1 MRYSMRAVRVMGT
14 ILAAIVVVIATAT
27 PSGSGN
33 KASEAEV
40 HLRKACEVVWT
51 NADVYQ
57 IDRCTK
63 RAMSAMG
70 DENRLR
76 DNELKRLLMS
86 SERELE
92 TCKQELNQAV
102 GGLADIADA
111 RYEPEPR

>member
-1 MRYSMRAVRVMGT
+1 MRAVRVRVSGA
-14 ILAAIVVVIATAT
+14 ILTAFVVVIATTT

-40 HLRKACEVVWT
+40 HLRRACEVVWT
-51 NADVYQ
+51 NATNSQ
-57 IDRCTK
+57 IERCTR
-63 RAMSAMG
+63 RAMAAMG

-92 TCKQELNQAV
+92 TCKQELTHAIGNHT
-102 GGLADIADA
+102 DTADA
-111 RYEPEPR
+111 RHKPEPR

>member
-1 MRYSMRAVRVMGT
+1 MRAVPGA
-14 ILAAIVVVIATAT
+14 ILAAFVVVIATAT

-40 HLRKACEVVWT
+40 HLRRACEVVWT
-51 NADVYQ
+51 NATEYQ
-57 IDRCTK
+57 IERCTK
-63 RAMSAMG
+63 RAMAAMG

-92 TCKQELNQAV
+92 TCKRELNQAL
-102 GGLADIADA
+102 GSRADVAAA

>member
-1 MRYSMRAVRVMGT
+1 MTAVRVTGT
-14 ILAAIVVVIATAT
+14 ILAAVVVVMATAA

-40 HLRKACEVVWT
+40 HLRKACELVWT
-51 NADVYQ
+51 NTDVYQ

-63 RAMSAMG
+63 RAMGAMG
-70 DENRLR
+70 DVNRLR

-102 GGLADIADA
+102 GGRADIADA
-111 RYEPEPR
+111 RHHPEPSRK

>member
-1 MRYSMRAVRVMGT
+1 MRAVRVTGS
-14 ILAAIVVVIATAT
+14 ILAAFAVVIATAT

-33 KASEAEV
+33 QATEAVV

-51 NADVYQ
+51 NADEYQ
-57 IDRCTK
+57 IERCTR
-63 RAMSAMG
+63 RAMAAMG
-70 DENRLR
+70 DDNRLR

-92 TCKQELNQAV
+92 TCKQELTQAL
-102 GGLADIADA
+102 GSRADVAAA

>member
-1 MRYSMRAVRVMGT
+1 MRAVRVRVMGT
-14 ILAAIVVVIATAT
+14 ILAAFAVVMATAA

-33 KASEAEV
+33 KASEAEA
-40 HLRKACEVVWT
+40 HLRKACELVWT

-70 DENRLR
+70 DTNRLR

-92 TCKQELNQAV
+92 TCKQDLNQAV
-102 GGLADIADA
+102 GGRATDIADA
-111 RYEPEPR
+111 RHQPEPR

>member
-1 MRYSMRAVRVMGT
+1 MRVTET
-14 ILAAIVVVIATAT
+14 ILAALAVVMVTAT

-40 HLRKACEVVWT
+40 HLRKACELVWT

-57 IDRCTK
+57 IERCTK

-70 DENRLR
+70 DTNRLR

-86 SERELE
+86 SEQELE

-102 GGLADIADA
+102 GGRSADIADA
-111 RYEPEPR
+111 RHQPEPR

>member
-1 MRYSMRAVRVMGT
+1 MAVTGA
-14 ILAAIVVVIATAT
+14 ILAAIVMVIATAT

-51 NADVYQ
+51 AATDSKKEL
-57 IDRCTK
+57 CTR
-63 RAMSAMG
+63 RAMAATG

-92 TCKQELNQAV
+92 TCKQELDQA
-102 GGLADIADA
+102 LDSRADFAAA
-111 RYEPEPR
+111 RHKPERW

>member
-1 MRYSMRAVRVMGT
+1 MRALRVTGA
-14 ILAAIVVVIATAT
+14 ILAAFVVVIATAT

-40 HLRKACEVVWT
+40 HLRRACEVVWT
-51 NADVYQ
+51 NATEYQ
-57 IDRCTK
+57 IERCTK
-63 RAMSAMG
+63 RAMGAMG

-92 TCKQELNQAV
+92 TCKQELTQAI
-102 GGLADIADA
+102 GNHADIADA

>member
-1 MRYSMRAVRVMGT
+1 MRALRVTGA
-14 ILAAIVVVIATAT
+14 ILAAFVVVIAAAT

-51 NADVYQ
+51 AATDSQ
-57 IDRCTK
+57 IERCTR
-63 RAMSAMG
+63 RAMAAMG

-76 DNELKRLLMS
+76 DNELKRFLMS

-92 TCKQELNQAV
+92 DVQTRARSGARQSRRRRGRAPQARALV
-102 GGLADIADA
+102 S
-111 RYEPEPR
+111 

>member
-1 MRYSMRAVRVMGT
+1 MRYSIRAVSVTGA
-14 ILAAIVVVIATAT
+14 ILAAFVVVIGTAT

-40 HLRKACEVVWT
+40 HLRRACEVVWT
-51 NADVYQ
+51 NATDSQ
-57 IDRCTK
+57 IERCTR
-63 RAMSAMG
+63 RAMAAMG

-92 TCKQELNQAV
+92 TCKQELTQAL
-102 GGLADIADA
+102 GSRADVADA
-111 RYEPEPR
+111 REEEF

>member
-1 MRYSMRAVRVMGT
+1 MRVTGT
-14 ILAAIVVVIATAT
+14 ILAALAVVMVTAT

-40 HLRKACEVVWT
+40 HLRKACELVWT

-57 IDRCTK
+57 IERCTK

-70 DENRLR
+70 DTNRLR

-92 TCKQELNQAV
+92 TCTQELNQAV
-102 GGLADIADA
+102 DDRAPDIADA
-111 RYEPEPR
+111 RHHPEPR

>member
-1 MRYSMRAVRVMGT
+1 MRAVRVIGT
-14 ILAAIVVVIATAT
+14 ILAAFVVVIATAT

-33 KASEAEV
+33 KASEAEA

-51 NADVYQ
+51 NADVHQ
-57 IDRCTK
+57 IERCTR
-63 RAMSAMG
+63 RAMAAMG

-92 TCKQELNQAV
+92 TCKQELNQAMGNHTDV
-102 GGLADIADA
+102 AAA
-111 RYEPEPR
+111 RHEPEPR

>member
-1 MRYSMRAVRVMGT
+1 MRVVRVIGT
-14 ILAAIVVVIATAT
+14 ILAACVMVMATAA

-40 HLRKACEVVWT
+40 HLRKACELVWT

-57 IDRCTK
+57 IDRCTG

-92 TCKQELNQAV
+92 SCKQELNQAV
-102 GGLADIADA
+102 GARADIADA
-111 RYEPEPR
+111 RHHPEPGRE

>member
-1 MRYSMRAVRVMGT
+1 MRAVIVTGA
-14 ILAAIVVVIATAT
+14 ILAAFVVVIATPT

-51 NADVYQ
+51 NATEYQ
-57 IDRCTK
+57 IERCTK
-63 RAMSAMG
+63 RSMAAMG

-76 DNELKRLLMS
+76 DNELKRLLIS

-92 TCKQELNQAV
+92 TCKQELNQAL
-102 GGLADIADA
+102 GSRAAAA
-111 RYEPEPR
+111 RYKPEPR

>member
-1 MRYSMRAVRVMGT
+1 MRAVTGA
-14 ILAAIVVVIATAT
+14 ILAALVMVFATAT

-40 HLRKACEVVWT
+40 HLRKACAVVWT
-51 NADVYQ
+51 GATDYQ
-57 IDRCTK
+57 IERCTK
-63 RAMSAMG
+63 RAMAAMA

-92 TCKQELNQAV
+92 TCKQELIQAL
-102 GGLADIADA
+102 GAHAGIADA
-111 RYEPEPR
+111 RHKPELE

>member
-1 MRYSMRAVRVMGT
+1 MRALRVTGA
-14 ILAAIVVVIATAT
+14 ILAAFVVVIATAT

-51 NADVYQ
+51 AATGSQ
-57 IDRCTK
+57 IESCTR
-63 RAMSAMG
+63 RAMAAMG

-92 TCKQELNQAV
+92 TCKQELTQAL
-102 GGLADIADA
+102 GSRADVADA
-111 RYEPEPR
+111 REEEF

>member
-1 MRYSMRAVRVMGT
+1 MRAVRVTGA
-14 ILAAIVVVIATAT
+14 ILAAFVVVMATAT

-40 HLRKACEVVWT
+40 HLRKACELVWT
-51 NADVYQ
+51 NAHEFQ
-57 IDRCTK
+57 IERCTR
-63 RAMSAMG
+63 RAMAAMG

-92 TCKQELNQAV
+92 TCKQELNEATDKH
-102 GGLADIADA
+102 ADIADA
-111 RYEPEPR
+111 RHQPEPR